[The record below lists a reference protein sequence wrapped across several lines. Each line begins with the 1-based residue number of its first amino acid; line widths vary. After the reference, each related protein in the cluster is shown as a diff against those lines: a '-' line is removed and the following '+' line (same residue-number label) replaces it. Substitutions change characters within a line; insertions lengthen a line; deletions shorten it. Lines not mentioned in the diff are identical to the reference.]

1 MNPTERYNL
10 IKKICESKN
19 QINSHGQL
27 PTTETDLQDE
37 FLRFNTTLEN
47 RMPQQD
53 SRKWQNQFLQNLIF
67 GTS

>member
-1 MNPTERYNL
+1 MTQTERYNI
-10 IKKICESKN
+10 IKKTCENKN

-27 PTTETDLQDE
+27 PTTEADLQDE

-67 GTS
+67 GS

>member
-37 FLRFNTTLEN
+37 FLRFQTSVEPLATK
-47 RMPQQD
+47 QD
-53 SRKWQNQFLQNLIF
+53 SRLWQKSFFQNLVF
-67 GTS
+67 GS